1 MRSSKSSDSN
11 TKAPPLTPAVFHILL
26 ALADGRKHG
35 YAILKQVGADGGHS
49 LRMGPG
55 TLYGSLQRMEAAGL
69 VQEFEDAGDE
79 RRRFYELTDSGQRAL
94 AHELSRLQEVLS
106 AAKRK
111 GMVPSNAV
119 RAHGISR

>member
-1 MRSSKSSDSN
+1 MSSSKSGPTNVSN
-11 TKAPPLTPAVFHILL
+11 PPLTPAVFHILL

-69 VQEFEDAGDE
+69 VQEFEDAADE
-79 RRRFYELTDSGQRAL
+79 RRRFYELTGSGQRAL
-94 AHELSRLQEVLS
+94 THELSRLREVLS

-111 GMVPSNAV
+111 GMATSNPV
-119 RAHGISR
+119 RAHGASR

>member
-1 MRSSKSSDSN
+1 MSSSKSGLTN
-11 TKAPPLTPAVFHILL
+11 VRNPPLTPAVFHILL

-69 VQEFEDAGDE
+69 VQEFEDAADE
-79 RRRFYELTDSGQRAL
+79 RRRFYELTGSGQRAL
-94 AHELSRLQEVLS
+94 THELSRLREVLS

-111 GMVPSNAV
+111 GMATSNPV
-119 RAHGISR
+119 RAHGASR